1 MLDEPVADGSSGL
14 VKMRSPH
21 DAARTVDRLEA
32 VLKEKQIHVF
42 ARIDHAAG
50 AASVGL
56 RLRLTTVLIFGN
68 PQVGTALMQSN
79 QTIGI
84 DLPLRILVWEDDEKQ
99 TWLAYNDPAYLARRH
114 EVRDQEATVAA
125 MAAALKGLSRAATA
139 PGG

>member
-1 MLDEPVADGSSGL
+1 
-14 VKMRSPH
+14 MRSPH
-21 DAARTVDRLEA
+21 DAAETVERLESA
-32 VLKEKQIHVF
+32 LKEKQIHVF

-56 RLRLTTVLIFGN
+56 RLPPTTVLIFGN

-84 DLPLRILVWEDDEKQ
+84 DLPLKMLVWQDDKKD

-114 EVRDQEATVAA
+114 GVHDQEGTITA
-125 MAAALKGLSRAATA
+125 MAAALKGLARAATA